1 MEYWYDPRHTGAL
14 RVIHRLIYDSD
25 PAEES
30 WTTRLC
36 DIDRT
41 SIEVDFAK
49 ETHHGRRLMIAT
61 YKNRRNE
68 LHWEDGNVW
77 LRIRVDPF
85 TTFKKLYVT
94 LGRLM
99 HIRAI

>member
-14 RVIHRLIYDSD
+14 RVIHRGRGLIYGSD

-30 WTTRLC
+30 WTARLC
-36 DIDRT
+36 DINRT

-49 ETHHGRRLMIAT
+49 KETHYGRRLMIAT

-77 LRIRVDPF
+77 LRIRVDPS
-85 TTFKKLYVT
+85 TTL
-94 LGRLM
+94 RM
-99 HIRAI
+99 SS

>member
-14 RVIHRLIYDSD
+14 RVVHRGHSLIYGSD
-25 PAEES
+25 PTEKS
-30 WTTRLC
+30 WTASLC
-36 DIDRT
+36 VIDRA
-41 SIEVDFAK
+41 SIEVDFTKK

-77 LRIRVDPF
+77 LRIRVNPMM
-85 TTFKKLYVT
+85 T
-94 LGRLM
+94 LRLSS
-99 HIRAI
+99 